1 MRGRVGQW
9 ENYLS
14 PRAILLGIA
23 IANVIVILFFN
34 LREVR
39 YPSYCIWPW
48 YIVSPDYYIPS
59 ILLGASVLH
68 LIPRRWSRIS
78 AAVVGLFLF
87 AWPLALSS
95 NPLVAFVWFALIQPS
110 FGFQM
115 VLGLAVSI
123 SSVVGLMAARDT
135 RSFETAGRQH

>member
-1 MRGRVGQW
+1 MQAPVSDRTT
-9 ENYLS
+9 YFS
-14 PRAILLGIA
+14 PRAILFGIA

-59 ILLGASVLH
+59 ILLGASILQ
-68 LIPRRWSRIS
+68 LIPRRWSRI
-78 AAVVGLFLF
+78 AAALVGLFLF
-87 AWPLALSS
+87 AWPLVLSG
-95 NPLVAFVWFALIQPS
+95 NPFFAFVWFAVVQPS

-115 VLGLAVSI
+115 LLGLALIISSVLGLKGI
-123 SSVVGLMAARDT
+123 NRGAAT
-135 RSFETAGRQH
+135 GGATAG